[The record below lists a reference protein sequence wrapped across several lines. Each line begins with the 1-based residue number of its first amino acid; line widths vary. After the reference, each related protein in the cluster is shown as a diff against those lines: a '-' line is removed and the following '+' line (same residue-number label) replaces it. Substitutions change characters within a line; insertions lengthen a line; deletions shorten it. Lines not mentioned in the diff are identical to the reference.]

1 MNRNN
6 FPFVALC
13 LSVPLLAALVLGA
26 QPAADGGLRFPL
38 LTLLAI
44 SEFGLLINLGAA
56 WLIIA
61 RLIGGERQTTT
72 ILVSLGS
79 LLFAAGFAS
88 QLIRL
93 WPL

>member
-6 FPFVALC
+6 FPFIALF

-26 QPAADGGLRFPL
+26 QPDADGGLRFPL

-44 SEFGLLINLGAA
+44 SEFGLLLNLGAA
-56 WLIIA
+56 WFGIR
-61 RLIGGERQTTT
+61 RLFQGERDAPGVM
-72 ILVSLGS
+72 ISIGS
-79 LLFAAGFAS
+79 LLFAAAFGI
-88 QLIRL
+88 QLVRL